1 MTQLAQHAGYLD
13 ALQAFGAQLTV
24 DTCILASPMLPPE
37 IRTLMTNSAKFAYYT
52 PGLLGRNI
60 TFGSLRDC
68 VNSAVEGK
76 IVRDESLWQN

>member
-1 MTQLAQHAGYLD
+1 
-13 ALQAFGAQLTV
+13 V

-37 IRTLMTNSAKFAYYT
+37 IQRLMTNSAKFAYYT
-52 PGLLGRNI
+52 PGLLERKI

-76 IVRDESLWQN
+76 IVRDETLWKD